1 MRIGSATMRPGYGL
15 VLVTVVRNGV
25 LCARE
30 KSNSKSRSRSVMVVR
45 RVLINE
51 SFRIRNVVTR
61 CWRLDNKH
69 TVLCSAPEWEAGVMP
84 YCIAHS
90 SRLDSSDRVHL
101 CVAHLYLAY
110 AVLTARSL

>member
-1 MRIGSATMRPGYGL
+1 
-15 VLVTVVRNGV
+15 
-25 LCARE
+25 
-30 KSNSKSRSRSVMVVR
+30 MVVR

-84 YCIAHS
+84 YCIAHG
-90 SRLDSSDRVHL
+90 SRLNSSDRVHL
-101 CVAHLYLAY
+101 
-110 AVLTARSL
+110 ARCAPLFGLCRPHRTKLIGNTVIAELWGRLEL